1 MKKLGLVICLLWCS
15 AAAYAGINDSLKVNI
30 RKNTVTIG
38 SKVIQSQTPI
48 SKVIEALGKPSRI
61 LSVAKTER
69 VFIYDS
75 LGLTF
80 EIGKNAE
87 KKVERIT
94 VSFNPKGNNRI
105 AQTAYKG
112 VVMMDGL
119 RVTPGTTSVQVAQ
132 KTPIKDFNCFSTI
145 CSSVVSKVMLNL
157 NMDFIDEKQDKLMD
171 LIFILKH

>member
-1 MKKLGLVICLLWCS
+1 MKKLGLVICLLWCY
-15 AAAYAGINDSLKVNI
+15 AAYAGASDSLKVNI
-30 RKNTVTIG
+30 RKNTISIG
-38 SKVIQSQTPI
+38 STLIQSQTPI
-48 SKVIEALGKPSRI
+48 GKVIEALGKPSRI

-80 EIGKNAE
+80 EIGKSAE
-87 KKVERIT
+87 RKVERIT

-105 AQTAYKG
+105 AQAAYKG

-119 RVTPGTTSVQVAQ
+119 RVTPSTTSVQVTQ

-157 NMDFIDEKQDKLMD
+157 NMDFTDEKQDKLMD